1 MKGGAMH
8 KISMFDHYKAIGIKA
23 YTDGYSY
30 DQYGYIYLVSILG
43 PDSSVKGLSSAI
55 VSLRDVTIDLDDDY
69 EVSVCAMPG
78 EKYRILSARLDCGLL
93 HQIVVMESL
102 ISQKAN
108 TKLVYIGDEK
118 ETSNTIFNMIKKNFG
133 TPLLPEWKD
142 WLIRQ
147 IKNEELIDV
156 MQGNIQLARVNIKE
170 KQLDSIISDGV
181 RAKRIGF

>member
-1 MKGGAMH
+1 MKGGTMH
-8 KISMFDHYKAIGIKA
+8 KISMFDHYKRIGIKA
-23 YTDGYSY
+23 YTDGFSY
-30 DQYGYIYLVSILG
+30 DQYGYLYLVSILG

-69 EVSVCAMPG
+69 EVSVCSMPG

-108 TKLVYIGDEK
+108 AKLVYIGDEK
-118 ETSNTIFNMIKKNFG
+118 ETSNIIFNMIRKNFG
-133 TPLLPEWKD
+133 TPLLPEWKN

-147 IKNEELIDV
+147 IKNEELIDI

-170 KQLDSIISDGV
+170 KQLDSIISEGV
-181 RAKRIGF
+181 RTRKIGF